1 LAEDQDFQDE
11 EEDAMTQEL
20 GKCPLC
26 GGEKEPGTTTF
37 TVDLK
42 FGVVVVRDVPA
53 LVCSQCGE
61 AWIEDPVAAKLE
73 DIVADARRRQAVV
86 EVTKWEEVAA

>member
-1 LAEDQDFQDE
+1 
-11 EEDAMTQEL
+11 MTQEL

-86 EVTKWEEVAA
+86 EVTKWEQVAA

>member
-1 LAEDQDFQDE
+1 MNQK
-11 EEDAMTQEL
+11 L
-20 GKCPLC
+20 GRCPLC
-26 GGEKEPGTTTF
+26 SGEKEPGTTTF

-61 AWIEDPVAAKLE
+61 AWIEDAVAEKLE
-73 DIVADARRRQAVV
+73 GLVADARRRQAVV
-86 EVTKWEEVAA
+86 EITRWEQVAA

>member
-1 LAEDQDFQDE
+1 
-11 EEDAMTQEL
+11 MTHRA
-20 GKCPLC
+20 GACPLC

-37 TVDLK
+37 TVDLA

-61 AWIEDPVAAKLE
+61 AWIEDSVAAKLE
-73 DIVADARRRQAVV
+73 SVVAEARRRRAAV
-86 EVTKWEEVAA
+86 EVTRWEEIAA

>member
-1 LAEDQDFQDE
+1 
-11 EEDAMTQEL
+11 MTQEL
-20 GKCPLC
+20 GQCPLC

-86 EVTKWEEVAA
+86 EVTKWEQVAA